1 MIEFK
6 MADCTITVMTNDIT
20 QVQAEAIVN
29 PANSRL
35 VMGGGVA
42 GAIKL
47 AGGAEIEREAVRK
60 GPISVG
66 EAVATTAGKLRARHV
81 IHAPTMPRPAM
92 STDSTSVEKAT
103 MASLRIARELKLTS
117 VAVPG
122 MGTGVGGVPPNKAA
136 DAMIRAIKQ
145 HLSERTSLK
154 RILLV
159 SIDQELADAFASALR
174 ELDSQR

>member
-1 MIEFK
+1 
-6 MADCTITVMTNDIT
+6 
-20 QVQAEAIVN
+20 
-29 PANSRL
+29 
-35 VMGGGVA
+35 
-42 GAIKL
+42 
-47 AGGAEIEREAVRK
+47 
-60 GPISVG
+60 
-66 EAVATTAGKLRARHV
+66 
-81 IHAPTMPRPAM
+81 
-92 STDSTSVEKAT
+92 